1 MCGCFIL
8 FNADLGLDVC
18 SQPAEGLQEGL
29 VLWFEGGTSLHILES
44 HVQFAELLQSL
55 ATPVQGFNI
64 CCININ
70 CYMRGRKN
78 NNEPVAF
85 DLS

>member
-18 SQPAEGLQEGL
+18 SQPAEGLQESF
-29 VLWFEGGTSLHILES
+29 VLWFNGGTSLHIPES
-44 HVQFAELLQSL
+44 HVQFAQFLQSL

-64 CCININ
+64 SSININ
-70 CYMRGRKN
+70 CYIRRRKSN
-78 NNEPVAF
+78 
-85 DLS
+85 